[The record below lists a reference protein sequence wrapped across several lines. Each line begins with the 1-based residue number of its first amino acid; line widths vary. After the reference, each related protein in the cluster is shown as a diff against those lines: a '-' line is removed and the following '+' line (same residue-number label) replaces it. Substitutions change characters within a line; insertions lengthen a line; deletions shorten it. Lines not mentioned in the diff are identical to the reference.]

1 MSLLLLD
8 SASLWYRAFYGMPDS
23 WVADDGTS
31 VNAVRGFIDMTSRL
45 LTQYQPTRMVAC
57 LEGDWRPTWRV
68 NLFPAYKAN
77 RVDEVGEEDEPDLLE
92 PQIPIIL
99 DFLELLGIPMLGVD
113 DYEADDIIATLS
125 KRESGPTTIVTG
137 DRDLFQL
144 VDDHRKVKV
153 AYLAKGLSQHDLVDL
168 GWISQRYGIPG
179 DRYALYAMIR
189 GDASDGLPGI
199 KGIGEKGAA
208 ALVEH
213 FTSMEE
219 IMMAARNNDPRVSS
233 SHAKK
238 LIADAEYAAIAPTLV
253 HCALDVPIPKMSFQ
267 LPIGESNL
275 EKLNAIYAFRDKYN
289 LGAQVDR
296 LLSAL
301 KW

>member
-23 WVADDGTS
+23 WVAEDGTP

-45 LTQYQPTRMVAC
+45 ITQYQPTRLVAC

-68 NLFPAYKAN
+68 NLFPEYKAN
-77 RVDEVGEEDEPDLLE
+77 RVDASGEEDEPDLLE

-99 DFLELLGIPMLGVD
+99 DFLELLNIPMLGVD

-125 KRESGPTTIVTG
+125 KREKGPINIVTG

-144 VDDHRKVKV
+144 VDDARKVKV
-153 AYLAKGLSQHDLVDL
+153 AYLAKGLSQHDLVDRK
-168 GWISQRYGIPG
+168 WIENKYAIPG
-179 DRYALYAMIR
+179 DRYALFAMIR

-208 ALVEH
+208 ALVQH
-213 FTSMEE
+213 FESMEA
-219 IMMAARNNDPRVSS
+219 IMEAAKSGDERVSA

-238 LIADAEYAAIAPTLV
+238 LIADEAYAMIAPTLV
-253 HCALDVPIPKMSFQ
+253 HCALDVPIPSMSLH
-267 LPIGESNL
+267 LPKGAQGL
-275 EKLNAIYAFRDKYN
+275 DRLNEIYAFRDKYN
-289 LGAQVDR
+289 LGANVDR
-296 LLSAL
+296 FLSAL
-301 KW
+301 QW